1 MTNNGRSPEQKEN
14 DENCNFSNA
23 LSNYQLSTG
32 LDEISFYGVLY
43 GVRWIRFSVTGKK
56 ARWAWV
62 SRVGVESKSQ
72 NEENDF

>member
-1 MTNNGRSPEQKEN
+1 MSRKVKGNQGLTNNGRSPEQIEN

-43 GVRWIRFSVTGKK
+43 GVYMGF
-56 ARWAWV
+56 
-62 SRVGVESKSQ
+62 VGLG
-72 NEENDF
+72 FR